1 MGPKAWGWT
10 AIDLRDTRQSV
21 MKKERNE
28 EDRGWGRR
36 RKREEV
42 EG

>member
-1 MGPKAWGWT
+1 MDSNRLGGTQGK
-10 AIDLRDTRQSV
+10 SV